1 MSSGARSWRV
11 LLFVVIA
18 NSLSGCGGTSH
29 DDFFAPVPTGSGAGT
44 TNGCGQYDAGAR
56 GGGSPG
62 SSASTT
68 AATSGG
74 SGGNGGG
81 STIVAGSGGVPATT
95 AGGAGGGVAKDGGSG
110 GMGNQEP
117 VDASI

>member
-29 DDFFAPVPTGSGAGT
+29 DDFFAPVPTGSGACT

-74 SGGNGGG
+74 SGGSGG

-110 GMGNQEP
+110 G
-117 VDASI
+117 